1 MRAPGIVEPTAR
13 PCPSG
18 HVLAFLAAAASLTLS
33 ACHREAPTPSS
44 AALRFV
50 QTTLRDELRQRWLR
64 VDQPSPDTLRLT
76 FQDEGFRKSTAEQL
90 GTYATAAAHR
100 ALGVL
105 APPPSAPPAAL
116 RVVSVRIE
124 HSRRLGPLS
133 WLAHVTTYHVRV
145 PVPSHAG
152 PAPGSAS

>member
-1 MRAPGIVEPTAR
+1 MRDSRIVERTPNR
-13 PCPSG
+13 GSSLR
-18 HVLAFLAAAASLTLS
+18 VLYFLAAATTLSLT
-33 ACHREAPTPSS
+33 ACLREAPTPSS
-44 AALRFV
+44 PALRFV
-50 QTTLRDELRQRWLR
+50 QTTLRAELRQRWLR

-76 FQDEGFRKSTAEQL
+76 FQDEGFRKSSAEQL

-105 APPPSAPPAAL
+105 APPPSAPPATL

-133 WLAHVTTYHVRV
+133 WLTHVTTYNVSV
-145 PVPSHAG
+145 PDG
-152 PAPGSAS
+152 RGG